1 VHGQI
6 RRHQFA
12 THGESTPG
20 EIRGFTVLPKSR
32 SKKLIKPTTSPS
44 SDKTTPP
51 STQKSA
57 VFANYSSL
65 VVLDMMQIDANE
77 ADMMIVSMHLGTVMS
92 GSNSANAI
100 SEDLML
106 NLVPV
111 ITFRF
116 QPCICKNC
124 DPMQRGLQCMSEI
137 SLKNPPT
144 RFVRKSKNSSAPR
157 NQE

>member
-1 VHGQI
+1 M
-6 RRHQFA
+6 A
-12 THGESTPG
+12 TKQS
-20 EIRGFTVLPKSR
+20 
-32 SKKLIKPTTSPS
+32 
-44 SDKTTPP
+44 
-51 STQKSA
+51 
-57 VFANYSSL
+57 SSL
-65 VVLDMMQIDANE
+65 GLDMMQIDADE
-77 ADMMIVSMHLGTVMS
+77 ADMMIVSMHLDTLMS
-92 GSNSANAI
+92 GLNSANAI

-106 NLVPV
+106 NLVQV

-116 QPCICKNC
+116 QSCICKNC